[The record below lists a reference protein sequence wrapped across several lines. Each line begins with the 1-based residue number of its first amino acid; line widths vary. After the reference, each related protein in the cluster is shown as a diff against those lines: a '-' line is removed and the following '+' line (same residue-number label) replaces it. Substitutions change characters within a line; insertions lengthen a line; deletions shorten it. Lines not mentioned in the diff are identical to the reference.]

1 MSFILDALKKSEL
14 ERQRQSSPGLM
25 DPGATVPRSRLP
37 LWAAALGILLAV
49 NLLVLSVVLLRRE
62 TASGL
67 RPAAATASPGNPAVG
82 APAAGAVQGASAGA
96 MTSAPAVPP
105 AAAANVVPGR
115 AAATGPVTAADS
127 SEGHFSPMDGA
138 PATYAPE
145 IPLTEASAA
154 TDNSASRRSDP
165 ALRPAESA
173 KSTTARADDPSDE
186 VLPSVDQVNL
196 TGAQALPDL
205 HLDVHVYAT
214 SPGDRFVY
222 INGRKYREGM
232 RLSEGPIVER
242 IRRDGVV
249 LNAAGIRFLLPRQ

>member
-67 RPAAATASPGNPAVG
+67 RPVPATGGPGTPAVG

-96 MTSAPAVPP
+96 ATSVPAVPP
-105 AAAANVVPGR
+105 AAA

-127 SEGHFSPMDGA
+127 AGGHFSPMDGA

-154 TDNSASRRSDP
+154 ADDPSSRRSDP

-173 KSTTARADDPSDE
+173 KSTTARADDPPDE

-196 TGAQALPDL
+196 AGAQALPDL

-232 RLSEGPIVER
+232 RLSEGPIVAR

>member
-67 RPAAATASPGNPAVG
+67 RPVPATAGRGTPAVG

-96 MTSAPAVPP
+96 ATSVPAVPP
-105 AAAANVVPGR
+105 AA

-127 SEGHFSPMDGA
+127 AGGHFSPMDGA

-154 TDNSASRRSDP
+154 TDDPSSRRSDP

-173 KSTTARADDPSDE
+173 KSTTARADDPPDE

-196 TGAQALPDL
+196 AGAQALPDL

-232 RLSEGPIVER
+232 RLSEGPIVAR

>member
-67 RPAAATASPGNPAVG
+67 RPVPATADPGTPAVG

-96 MTSAPAVPP
+96 ATSVPAVPP
-105 AAAANVVPGR
+105 AAA

-127 SEGHFSPMDGA
+127 AGGHFSPMDGA

-154 TDNSASRRSDP
+154 ADDPSSRRSDP

-173 KSTTARADDPSDE
+173 KSTTARADDPPDE

-196 TGAQALPDL
+196 AGAQALPDL

-232 RLSEGPIVER
+232 RLSEGPIVAR

>member
-25 DPGATVPRSRLP
+25 DPRATVPRSRLP

-49 NLLVLSVVLLRRE
+49 NLLVLSVVLVRRE
-62 TASGL
+62 PVSG
-67 RPAAATASPGNPAVG
+67 PKPGPVPT
-82 APAAGAVQGASAGA
+82 PAAGAVQGASTGA
-96 MTSAPAVPP
+96 ITT
-105 AAAANVVPGR
+105 AAASAAPGT
-115 AAATGPVTAADS
+115 AATPGPVTAADS
-127 SEGHFSPMDGA
+127 AGGHFSPMDGA
-138 PATYAPE
+138 PATFAPE
-145 IPLTEASAA
+145 IPLTEAGAG
-154 TDNSASRRSDP
+154 TDNPASRRSDP
-165 ALRPAESA
+165 TLRPPESA
-173 KSTTARADDPSDE
+173 KSTTAHADDPPDE
-186 VLPSVDQVNL
+186 VLPSIDQVNL
-196 TGAQALPDL
+196 TGAQAVPDL

-249 LNAAGIRFLLPRQ
+249 LNAEGIRFLLPRQ

>member
-67 RPAAATASPGNPAVG
+67 RPVPATGGPGTPAVG

-96 MTSAPAVPP
+96 ATSVPAVPP
-105 AAAANVVPGR
+105 AAAA

-127 SEGHFSPMDGA
+127 AGGHFSPMDGA

-154 TDNSASRRSDP
+154 TDDPSSRRSDP

-173 KSTTARADDPSDE
+173 KSTTARADDPPDE

-196 TGAQALPDL
+196 AGAQALPDL

-232 RLSEGPIVER
+232 RLSEGPIVAR